1 MNTDKSI
8 ELPLSAAAE
17 RGMILQNVRHSHHVL
32 YVSLHSHVKGA
43 KSPRFQEYWDI
54 LSSNILCEVWA

>member
-17 RGMILQNVRHSHHVL
+17 RGIYIYTVLRGMMIRGYDSF
-32 YVSLHSHVKGA
+32 KRG
-43 KSPRFQEYWDI
+43 DI
-54 LSSNILCEVWA
+54 VVCQRRGG